1 MFAPAVAPGAL
12 ATTELSA
19 LRAPV
24 SFSKTSTASTTKE
37 EFVKITII
45 GGSKGT
51 GAQLAS
57 LALQAGH
64 SVTVLSRSG
73 NAPAGTR
80 AITGNATDPVAA
92 AEAVA
97 GADVVVV
104 TVGGAKGV
112 NHQRAAVTRT
122 IIAAM
127 QAAGVRR
134 LVVQSSLG
142 AGDSASA
149 LPAPIRLITQLV
161 LGRALADHNEQEL
174 AVTTSGLDWTVVRP
188 AGLTNKVPSGT
199 WTALGAT
206 GEGKPYGSIPRGD
219 LAACML
225 EILDNDSTH
234 GSALSLSSR

>member
-1 MFAPAVAPGAL
+1 M
-12 ATTELSA
+12 
-19 LRAPV
+19 
-24 SFSKTSTASTTKE
+24 
-37 EFVKITII
+37 KITII

-57 LALQAGH
+57 LALKVGH

-73 NAPAGTR
+73 TAPAGLR
-80 AITGNATDPVAA
+80 SITGNATDPAVAV
-92 AEAVA
+92 EAVT
-97 GADVVVV
+97 GANVVVV
-104 TVGGAKGV
+104 TVGAAKGV
-112 NHQRAAVTRT
+112 HHQRAAVTRT

-127 QAAGVRR
+127 QETGVRR

-142 AGDSASA
+142 AGDSAA
-149 LPAPIRLITQLV
+149 QLPAPIRLITQLV
-161 LGRALADHNEQEL
+161 LGKALADHNEQEL
-174 AVTTSGLDWTVVRP
+174 AVTTSGLDWTVMRP
-188 AGLTNKVPSGT
+188 AGLTNKLPTGT

-225 EILDNDSTH
+225 EILDNDATF

>member
-1 MFAPAVAPGAL
+1 MR
-12 ATTELSA
+12 EDS
-19 LRAPV
+19 
-24 SFSKTSTASTTKE
+24 
-37 EFVKITII
+37 VKITIV

-57 LALQAGH
+57 LAFQAGH

-73 NAPAGTR
+73 KAPAATR
-80 AITGNATDPVAA
+80 AITGNATDPAVAA
-92 AEAVA
+92 AAVA

-112 NHQRAAVTRT
+112 HHQRAALTRT

-127 QAAGVRR
+127 HEAGVRR

-161 LGRALADHNEQEL
+161 LGKALADHNEQEL
-174 AVTTSGLDWTVVRP
+174 AVTSSGLDWTVVRS
-188 AGLTNKVPSGT
+188 ASLTNKVPTGA

-225 EILDNDSTH
+225 EVLDNESTH
-234 GSALSLSSR
+234 GSALGLSSR